1 MPTTFDDLS
10 HDDLVAI
17 GEALP
22 PLTGR
27 WRLRGTCRRVRAVF
41 NDPIAGL
48 LLPPPTLI
56 TEAVT
61 RGPTQAEVS
70 KYGPAGVSW
79 PETAKLISIQWAKG
93 IQPAQAPEGVG
104 SYPVGVTIWRS
115 LREPQLR
122 RVLRQVRSLAEGSER
137 SPEWR
142 VQVPTR
148 PYEPARFDI
157 FFKIAW
163 EALPKLA
170 ERLMTKVASATF
182 AFRAPADDKLDAAA
196 PAPRLP
202 RLVALVQQ
210 ELRMSCESEG
220 ARVNAALDEA
230 MRDYESS
237 ATKTVHVLRQ
247 LERLLIHARLSEVRT
262 EVLGRVLATKRRVL
276 VERLKHH
283 LAALQEEAAAE
294 ARRGPLALLI
304 ARCDALR
311 ETVDECRALADD
323 GAMLDYQLHAGEPI
337 DFEDF
342 ELDADVT
349 RLRAALHLRARRL
362 ESAADLRQQAE
373 RISLLSQQL
382 ANGLALHEREFEDD
396 SGADGGLLEPLK
408 STEGF
413 AGLVKTALLEL
424 GGIYEDDPAALALG
438 AGGDVDND

>member
-93 IQPAQAPEGVG
+93 IQPAQAPEEVG

-170 ERLMTKVASATF
+170 ERLMTK
-182 AFRAPADDKLDAAA
+182 
-196 PAPRLP
+196 
-202 RLVALVQQ
+202 

-311 ETVDECRALADD
+311 ETVEECRALADD